1 MKAVICFVIGC
12 LAFVAGSSG
21 AFAAQ
26 SCDFDIVGTWES
38 SPAAGQEASQ
48 ARYRFEP
55 NGTVIS
61 LMKVSGDGAAE
72 WRERTDPAFFLYRL
86 DKPKAPSA
94 IELIDQ
100 DGKTSRTTMKISR
113 YDQDSFTTLGANDE
127 PMPWVRVDAQRHFV
141 VFAGRAGS
149 IESGGPSFAM
159 LITTENGR
167 SQVDAFGFYPT
178 EEAPIVGP
186 IPGELRRKF
195 LNDPRVQTDVML
207 RVEVTGTE
215 FARAQTVMR
224 NWERRANENKML
236 YDVPYLNNIVF
247 LEELT
252 QSLNRCG
259 EKLRAQKLT
268 WNIDDPI
275 ISRRNL
281 PQVSYYY
288 IKELRQLNSPLHVA
302 DKEFRQRTDIR
313 CAGSCG

>member
-1 MKAVICFVIGC
+1 MKAVVCFLIGS
-12 LAFVAGSSG
+12 LALVAGGSA

-26 SCDFDIVGTWES
+26 TCDFDITGTWES

-61 LMKVSGDGAAE
+61 LMKVSTGDSAE

-86 DKPKAPSA
+86 DKPKAPSS

-100 DGKTSRTTMKISR
+100 DGVTSRTTMKISR
-113 YDQDSFTTLGANDE
+113 FDQDSFTTLDGNNE
-127 PMPWVRVDAQRHFV
+127 PMPWVRVDPKRHFV

-149 IESGGPSFAM
+149 VQSGGPSFAM
-159 LITTENGR
+159 LMSTENGR

-178 EEAPIVGP
+178 EDAPIVGT
-186 IPGELRRKF
+186 IPSELRRKF
-195 LNDPRVQTDVML
+195 LNDPRVVEDVML
-207 RVEVTGTE
+207 RVEVTSAE

-224 NWERRANENKML
+224 NWHRRENEGRML

-252 QSLNRCG
+252 KSLNQCG
-259 EKLRAQKLT
+259 EKLHVNKLT
-268 WNIDDPI
+268 WSINDPI
-275 ISRRNL
+275 ITKRNL

-288 IKELRQLNSPLHVA
+288 IKELRQLNAPLHVA
-302 DKEFRQRTDIR
+302 DKEFLQRTDVR